1 MRTREAK
8 HPLHG
13 SAWLQ
18 KRGQATIDSQ
28 LSEYLQIIQPRSH
41 AKYLLFESQR
51 SVQANMPRFLE
62 GNLHFAM
69 TRWRFC
75 HDPMENTR
83 LLTFI
88 VGFGR
93 WPVTCGIEGSMRD
106 GRSTVDLGDGRR
118 RLYWVALLQGAV

>member
-8 HPLHG
+8 HPLRG

-18 KRGQATIDSQ
+18 KRGQATIDNQ
-28 LSEYLQIIQPRSH
+28 LSAYLQIFRPRSH
-41 AKYLLFESQR
+41 AKYVLFEAQR
-51 SVQANMPRFLE
+51 GVQANMPRFLE

-69 TRWRFC
+69 TRWRI
-75 HDPMENTR
+75 

-93 WPVTCGIEGSMRD
+93 RPVTCGIEGSMRD